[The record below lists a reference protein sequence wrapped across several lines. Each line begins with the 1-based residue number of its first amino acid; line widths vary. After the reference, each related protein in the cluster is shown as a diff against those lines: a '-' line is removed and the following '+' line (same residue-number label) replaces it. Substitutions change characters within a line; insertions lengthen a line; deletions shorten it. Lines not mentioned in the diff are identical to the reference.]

1 MQLIITQT
9 MCSFS
14 ALVGFLLAHKM
25 GLMRARW
32 EGREHSKAP
41 SNWQNRCVP
50 DGVRCLIKA
59 YSTHTVCA
67 AVPGDSISGE
77 NYVRKRGL
85 RTCQKVGYSTEM
97 HLESFISCHP
107 HPPLHPSTHS
117 ANCLDFSRGEL
128 SVGAPSL
135 LRAVLIYAVNVRQ
148 VTEGIQLMAG
158 RSGGEG
164 GGKGGQIDGR

>member
-1 MQLIITQT
+1 M
-9 MCSFS
+9 
-14 ALVGFLLAHKM
+14 
-25 GLMRARW
+25 
-32 EGREHSKAP
+32 
-41 SNWQNRCVP
+41 
-50 DGVRCLIKA
+50 RCLIKA

-67 AVPGDSISGE
+67 VVPGDSISGE

-135 LRAVLIYAVNVRQ
+135 LRAVLIYAVIVRQ

-164 GGKGGQIDGR
+164 GGEGRTDRRALVLVVCSLEGTITQSGSTTLHQRQEREGEREDQLFLAP